1 MAKKDFKFK
10 PMSKHN
16 RNLTVL
22 YCFAAAVSL
31 FYLKSILFTLIFSG
45 LAVANYMLMQKSKE
59 NEALYAE
66 KISEIEESIG
76 DDLTEDEKRKL
87 HRYVNS
93 DGKDANSKKLQQM
106 IDDLEAEDEKFYEEY
121 ARVIEKENEEGV
133 EDEGAEETERLV

>member
-1 MAKKDFKFK
+1 MKKDYKFK

-22 YCFAAAVSL
+22 YCLAAIVSL
-31 FYLKSILFTLIFSG
+31 FYLRSILFTLIFSG
-45 LAVANYMLMQKSKE
+45 LTVANYLLMQKSKE

-66 KISEIEESIG
+66 KISEIEETIG

-87 HRYVNS
+87 HRYVGS

-121 ARVIEKENEEGV
+121 ARAMEKENEEGV
-133 EDEGAEETERLV
+133 EDEGEEDTERLV

>member
-1 MAKKDFKFK
+1 MKKDYKFK

-22 YCFAAAVSL
+22 YCLAAIVSL
-31 FYLKSILFTLIFSG
+31 FYLRSILFTLIFSG
-45 LAVANYMLMQKSKE
+45 LTVANYLLMQKSKE

-66 KISEIEESIG
+66 KISEIEETIG

-87 HRYVNS
+87 HRYVGS

-106 IDDLEAEDEKFYEEY
+106 IDDIEAEDEKFYEEY
-121 ARVIEKENEEGV
+121 ARAMEKENEEGV
-133 EDEGAEETERLV
+133 EDEGEEDTERLV